1 MPTYNKKTSEKYKQ
15 GKERPVHK
23 KKKETFFQR
32 SQKQGKRDLFGKKPR
47 IF

>member
-23 KKKETFFQR
+23 KK
-32 SQKQGKRDLFGKKPR
+32 GDLFPKEPKAR
-47 IF
+47 EA